1 MKVLIMLLLA
11 FISSGVMANGDYAP
25 ISADQWRDS
34 PAGNSFSDERYRATR
49 TLAQRQEAIDR
60 RNAEITHRHH
70 AEMAKQSGHA
80 NEIQQ
85 YYASERA
92 SKQFIDDTR
101 YNNNPSMVGQSQS
114 QPQAQYYPQNSGY
127 PANNYYGNGGVQ
139 MRLTPAQTQGFID
152 QYNVDRGRQAQAAQ
166 EQADANYEKWRQDQN
181 ARRSYERF
189 IGD

>member
-1 MKVLIMLLLA
+1 MKILIMLVLA
-11 FISSGVMANGDYAP
+11 FTSSVIMANDYYAP
-25 ISADQWRDS
+25 ISAEQWRDS

-49 TLAQRQEAIDR
+49 TLTQRQEAIDR
-60 RNAEITHRHH
+60 RNAEIAHRHH
-70 AEMAKQSGHA
+70 AEMAKQNDHA
-80 NEIQQ
+80 SEMQQ

-101 YNNNPSMVGQSQS
+101 YYNNPSIGQAQS
-114 QPQAQYYPQNSGY
+114 QAQYYPQYSAGY

-139 MRLTPAQTQGFID
+139 MRLTPTQTQGFID
-152 QYNVDRGRQAQAAQ
+152 QYNVDRGRQAQVAR
-166 EQADANYEKWRQDQN
+166 EQADANYERWRQDQN

>member
-1 MKVLIMLLLA
+1 MKILIMLLLA
-11 FISSGVMANGDYAP
+11 FMSSGIMANDDYAP

-34 PAGNSFSDERYRATR
+34 PAGNSFSDEKYRATR
-49 TLAQRQEAIDR
+49 TLTQRQEAIDQ
-60 RNAEITHRHH
+60 RNAEMAHRHH

-80 NEIQQ
+80 SEMQQ

-92 SKQFIDDTR
+92 SKQFIDDAR
-101 YNNNPSMVGQSQS
+101 YYNNPSMGGQSQS
-114 QPQAQYYPQNSGY
+114 QPQAQYNPQYSGY

-152 QYNVDRGRQAQAAQ
+152 QYNIDRGRQAQAAQ
-166 EQADANYEKWRQDQN
+166 EQADANYERWRQDQN